1 MEKQVKPDSSVPAE
15 GEKNISRREMLQTVA
30 IGSAATIGAGMLGA
44 VLSGSDANAEE
55 KKTDVKIDLS
65 PAFAGL
71 HQPRPLTFAPGKLK
85 GLSEKLITSHHENNY
100 GGAVKNLNKVETEL
114 AQVTKDTPGFVAAGL
129 AQSALTYRNSM
140 VLHEFYFGN
149 LGGNGK
155 AQGKIEK
162 ALSETYGSYSRW
174 EVLFRQIANG
184 LGGGSGWVT
193 LSYDFHTKRPVTS
206 WSGHH
211 TQVGAFSTPLLVMDM
226 YEHSYQMDY
235 GAAAAKYVDA
245 FFQNINWEEVEKRFE
260 AAGKV
265 RLL

>member
-1 MEKQVKPDSSVPAE
+1 METFKSESDPSSE
-15 GEKNISRREMLQTVA
+15 GQNGLSRREVLQTVA
-30 IGSAATIGAGMLGA
+30 LGSVATLGAGMLGTF
-44 VLSGSDANAEE
+44 LTGSNAFGDE
-55 KKTDVKIDLS
+55 KKTEPKGDSS

-71 HQPRPLTFAPGKLK
+71 HRLKPLSFAPGKLK
-85 GLSEKLITSHHENNY
+85 GLSEKLIISHHENNY
-100 GGAVKNLNKVETEL
+100 GGAVKNLNKVEVEL
-114 AQVTKDTPGFVAAGL
+114 ALVTQDTPGFVAAGL

-162 ALSETYGSYSRW
+162 ALSETYGSFSSW
-174 EVLFRQIANG
+174 EILFRQIANG

-193 LSYDFHTKRPVTS
+193 LSYDFHAKRPVTS

-245 FFQNINWEEVEKRFE
+245 FFQNIDWEEVEKRFE

-265 RLL
+265 SLS

>member
-1 MEKQVKPDSSVPAE
+1 METQVRAE
-15 GEKNISRREMLQTVA
+15 STNPTENQNGMNRREMLHTVA
-30 IGSAATIGAGMLGA
+30 LGSAATLGAGMLGTI
-44 VLSGSDANAEE
+44 LTGANAFGDE
-55 KKTDVKIDLS
+55 KKAEAKGDS
-65 PAFAGL
+65 APAFAGL
-71 HQPRPLTFAPGKLK
+71 HQLKPLSFAPGKLK

-100 GGAVKNLNKVETEL
+100 GGAVKNLNKVEAEL
-114 AQVTKDTPGFVAAGL
+114 ALVTKDTPGFVAAGL

-155 AQGKIEK
+155 AQGKVEK
-162 ALSETYGSYSRW
+162 ALSEAYGSYSRW

-184 LGGGSGWVT
+184 LGGGSGWVI
-193 LSYDFHTKRPVTS
+193 LSYDFHTKRPVTT

-235 GAAAAKYVDA
+235 GAAVEKYVDA
-245 FFQNINWEEVEKRFE
+245 FFQNVDWEEVEKRFE
-260 AAGKV
+260 LAGKV
-265 RLL
+265 RLS